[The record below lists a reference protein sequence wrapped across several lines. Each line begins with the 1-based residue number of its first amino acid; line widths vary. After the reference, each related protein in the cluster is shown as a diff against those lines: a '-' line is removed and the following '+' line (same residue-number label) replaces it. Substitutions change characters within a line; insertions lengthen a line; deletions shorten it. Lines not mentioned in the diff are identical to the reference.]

1 MYNWSV
7 DEEKFKKADPEGYKI
22 WQLEQAINYGKAGE
36 KLNEK
41 LVKGYW
47 PSIKNNLDPFYRE
60 FLELLLWPKKEK
72 KYSFEELLMQ
82 AKAKFDWD
90 ISLIELG
97 ARFVEGSKMT
107 DFPRMVREIDHREW
121 QDFFLN
127 EAKKLKKDIFE

>member
-72 KYSFEELLMQ
+72 AF
-82 AKAKFDWD
+82 
-90 ISLIELG
+90 
-97 ARFVEGSKMT
+97 
-107 DFPRMVREIDHREW
+107 
-121 QDFFLN
+121 
-127 EAKKLKKDIFE
+127 